1 MHVSTQIGVVFLAT
15 AAMCENTTLASL
27 VFRNDTRA
35 IDSFVERT
43 MPLAGNTSE
52 ITKESWNATLQ
63 HALAV
68 SWDRNASRCQPLQVP
83 KGCRGTRDEARE
95 LEQTVAMQRA
105 VCASG
110 VSGASNYSV
119 ESGFQACVS
128 QKSTNQTCAS
138 HALQCVTTTHDPTPG
153 LVDKWVGDQARSRA
167 IRASAIA
174 LVCTA
179 VATALVVGV
188 LAAPIGGLAADEVAG
203 SGLSRELPWIFGRFS
218 RSRGAPRVL
227 EIQFLGLN
235 ER

>member
-1 MHVSTQIGVVFLAT
+1 MIGLLFLVT
-15 AAMCENTTLASL
+15 AALCENTTLASL

-35 IDSFVERT
+35 IDRFVERT
-43 MPLAGNTSE
+43 MPTAGNSTAFRD
-52 ITKESWNATLQ
+52 WNATLQ
-63 HALAV
+63 HALTV
-68 SWDRNASRCQPLQVP
+68 SWDRNASRCQPLKVP

-95 LEQTVAMQRA
+95 LRRTVAMQQA
-105 VCASG
+105 ACASG

-119 ESGFQACVS
+119 ESGFQGCVS
-128 QKSTNQTCAS
+128 QQTTNQTCAS
-138 HALQCVTTTHDPTPG
+138 HALQCLATTHDPTLG
-153 LVDKWVGDQARSRA
+153 LVENWAGDQARSRA

-174 LVCTA
+174 LVCAA

-227 EIQFLGLN
+227 EVQFLGLN